1 MCYIK
6 HERPMIPPSHEPI
19 VTQED
24 AYDLDRI
31 PPLRMSRWWKPD
43 SKPEPDLTP
52 QCASVD
58 SKKTPLQPLMSET
71 KGWELW
77 EQPGTRGE
85 KKFWRATEVG
95 AQITFEVDIQVGFV

>member
-1 MCYIK
+1 MCFIK
-6 HERPMIPPSHEPI
+6 HDRPVIPPSHEPI
-19 VTQED
+19 ITQPEAFD
-24 AYDLDRI
+24 IDQI
-31 PPLRMSRWWKPD
+31 PMLRMSQRWNPEAVR
-43 SKPEPDLTP
+43 EPDLKP

-77 EQPGTRGE
+77 EQPGTHGE

-95 AQITFEVDIQVGFV
+95 SIITFEVDLQVGYM

>member
-6 HERPMIPPSHEPI
+6 NERPHVPPSHQGI
-19 VTQED
+19 ITQED
-24 AYDLDRI
+24 AFDIDSI
-31 PPLRMSRWWKPD
+31 PPLRMSQRWNPEAVREADLKP
-43 SKPEPDLTP
+43 L
-52 QCASVD
+52 CASVD

-77 EQPGTRGE
+77 EQPGTKGE

-95 AQITFEVDIQVGFV
+95 AVITFEVDLQVGYM